1 MSKMLILYDP
11 QVIIEK
17 MKFENVHEGVKQN
30 EEAKSEIK
38 GKLQED

>member
-1 MSKMLILYDP
+1 MSKMLILYDT

-17 MKFENVHEGVKQN
+17 MKFENVHEGGKQN
-30 EEAKSEIK
+30 EEEKSEIK